1 MATGNDIL
9 AMKRAGEEAK
19 PIERTTC
26 PKCEW
31 VLEKHPDGRK
41 HCPFCGYI
49 LNGGIGEQ
57 LL

>member
-19 PIERTTC
+19 PIGRTTC

-31 VLEKHPDGRK
+31 PLEKHPEKGL
-41 HCPFCGYI
+41 HCGYCGWQQYGG
-49 LNGGIGEQ
+49 LND
-57 LL
+57 